1 MKTLLKH
8 EPQEQQPSS
17 EPGNA
22 VRSTAQKA
30 CGRMRGQ
37 GAMGRRDAV
46 LQDVGEQLEQIYQL
60 DFAAVLQEKVI
71 E

>member
-1 MKTLLKH
+1 
-8 EPQEQQPSS
+8 
-17 EPGNA
+17 
-22 VRSTAQKA
+22 
-30 CGRMRGQ
+30 MRGQ